1 MALLKRERAIRER
14 FDLVLV
20 HVDVVS
26 IRSHDGTRRRV
37 VLDSAVEIDT
47 IAGDQIVRVVA
58 SAKCLVI
65 GTCLG
70 ERRPV
75 LFSAGIGQC
84 KWFVGTATELLDQL
98 RRDAVRKQEDD
109 EPHAIS
115 AFQVAAKQRPATTRL
130 ANEVHDVRPRVHC
143 VGLFLVMC
151 L

>member
-1 MALLKRERAIRER
+1 MALLKRARAIRER

-37 VLDSAVEIDT
+37 VLDSAVEIGT

-58 SAKCLVI
+58 RAKCLVI

-75 LFSAGIGQC
+75 LLSAGIDQC
-84 KWFVGTATELLDQL
+84 KWFVGTATE
-98 RRDAVRKQEDD
+98 
-109 EPHAIS
+109 
-115 AFQVAAKQRPATTRL
+115 
-130 ANEVHDVRPRVHC
+130 
-143 VGLFLVMC
+143 
-151 L
+151 

>member
-1 MALLKRERAIRER
+1 MALLKRARAIRER

-37 VLDSAVEIDT
+37 VLDSAVEIGT
-47 IAGDQIVRVVA
+47 IAGDQIARVVA
-58 SAKCLVI
+58 RAKCLVI

-75 LFSAGIGQC
+75 LLGAGIGQC
-84 KWFVGTATELLDQL
+84 KWCVGATAELLDQL

-115 AFQVAAKQRPATTRL
+115 VFEVAAIQRPATTG
-130 ANEVHDVRPRVHC
+130 P
-143 VGLFLVMC
+143 
-151 L
+151 